1 MQYIENE
8 KEIWLADTSQSDIYK
23 YSNKNYNHNHNI
35 MNITTSTLGAGIK
48 VVIDGR
54 IDTTNYN
61 EFEQLAEKLFGEG
74 VKTIYLDC
82 SKLSYISSSGLRIFL
97 SIQKKMMA
105 AGGKFLLY
113 GMQAG
118 IKEIFD
124 ISGFSSVF
132 SIFDS
137 EEQACK
143 EWFNIAFLSM
153 QR

>member
-1 MQYIENE
+1 
-8 KEIWLADTSQSDIYK
+8 
-23 YSNKNYNHNHNI
+23 

-48 VVIDGR
+48 VAIDGR

-74 VKTIYLDC
+74 VKIIYLDC

-105 AGGKFLLY
+105 TAGKFLLY

-137 EEQACK
+137 EEQAC
-143 EWFNIAFLSM
+143 S
-153 QR
+153 Q